1 MCDMGE
7 RRALKPRYSSRV
19 LLPATGP
26 RRGAEREND
35 PANPMTITRADCLAL
50 DVRDPLAGLRERFA
64 LPDDVIYLDGNSLG
78 ALPRHVPSRMR
89 AIVEDEWGAGLIR
102 SWNDAGWIDAARRA
116 AARIAPLIGAAADEV
131 SVADSTSVNL
141 FKLLVAAMRLNAGRD
156 VLVTPIGNFPTD
168 TYIAQGVADLLGA
181 ELRRVEPNV
190 DSVVAALG
198 PRVAVLAMTHVDY
211 RTGRVYPMR
220 EITSAAHDAGALMLW
235 DLSHSAGALEL
246 DLDAAGAD
254 LAVGCG
260 YKYLNGGPGAPAY
273 AFVARRLIDRI
284 RQPLSGWLGHA
295 APFAFAE
302 DYAPAPGI
310 DRMQCGTPPMLSLLA
325 LESALE
331 VFDDVSI
338 AALRAKSVAL
348 GDLFIRLVDE
358 RLAGLNVAIESPRDA
373 SVRGSQVSLSHVDGY
388 AIVQAL
394 SVNGVIGDF
403 RAPDILRF
411 GIAPLYVRYVDMFDA
426 VGAIER
432 VIRSGEWNQPR
443 FVSRKSVT

>member
-1 MCDMGE
+1 
-7 RRALKPRYSSRV
+7 
-19 LLPATGP
+19 
-26 RRGAEREND
+26 
-35 PANPMTITRADCLAL
+35 
-50 DVRDPLAGLRERFA
+50 
-64 LPDDVIYLDGNSLG
+64 
-78 ALPRHVPSRMR
+78 MR

-394 SVNGVIGDF
+394 IVNGVIGDF